1 MAEAKHEEPCL
12 KIPDLNKMM
21 SNILDEMEDC
31 LLSREEKITDPESIS
46 GCRAGLD
53 KSFKELISQKMP
65 DQGERV
71 KRVKNVKVAS
81 NIFFGS
87 DKSLRSQDVRL

>member
-12 KIPDLNKMM
+12 KIPDLNKIM

-31 LLSREEKITDPESIS
+31 LLKREEKITDPESIS

-53 KSFKELISQKMP
+53 KSFKELITQKKP
-65 DQGERV
+65 DQGECQECQGCGWLWWWWWPIR
-71 KRVKNVKVAS
+71 
-81 NIFFGS
+81 F
-87 DKSLRSQDVRL
+87 